1 MDSFHDK
8 VTLIPWQESWAAI
21 FEVERQR
28 IEATLSADAI
38 AAKVYHVGSTSV
50 QGMISK
56 PVIDILVCP
65 HELFSLDE
73 TAAALEDIGY
83 ANFGEC
89 GRPGRYFMSRGNE
102 PNETFYLHL
111 CREDHQV
118 AKDQLLFQKLERS
131 VPEVFQ
137 NYIYIKRT
145 AADLFPEDRNAYREM
160 KGWFIDAV
168 LAAARASE
176 RKTDDDG
183 RVKYWIYELEMSD
196 AANQVLEKRLAHCE
210 MTLDEYACAAV
221 QYAID
226 HPEEAKRFQEDMA
239 AHPDGQLDIR
249 VVRCYPVYNGETEAQ
264 ARKRKLAE
272 ETVEKAEGSNADSQ
286 NP

>member
-8 VTLIPWQESWAAI
+8 ETLSPWLESWATI
-21 FEVERQR
+21 FEEEHQR
-28 IEATLSADAI
+28 IEAALSADAI

-50 QGMISK
+50 RGMISK

-65 HELFSLDE
+65 HELFSLEE
-73 TAAALEDIGY
+73 TAAALEGIGY
-83 ANFGEC
+83 VNLGEC
-89 GRPGRYFMSRGNE
+89 GRPGRCFMSKGDA

-137 NYIYIKRT
+137 NYIYIKKT
-145 AADLFPEDRNAYREM
+145 AAELFPEDRNAYREM
-160 KGWFIDAV
+160 KGWYIDAV

-176 RKTDDDG
+176 QKADD
-183 RVKYWIYELEMSD
+183 RVKYWMYELEMSD
-196 AANQVLEKRLAHCE
+196 AADQVLEKQLALCE

-226 HPEEAKRFQEDMA
+226 HPAEAKRYQEDMA
-239 AHPDGQLDIR
+239 THPEEQLDIR
-249 VVRCYPVYNGETEAQ
+249 MVRCYPVYKGETEAQ

-272 ETVEKAEGSNADSQ
+272 EAAEKTEGSNADSQ